1 MTKED
6 MIMKA
11 LTKLIKEMKEMKE
24 NIATVSESVDLLVKI
39 ETEKIQKGD

>member
-1 MTKED
+1 

>member
-1 MTKED
+1 

-24 NIATVSESVDLLVKI
+24 TMTTVSESVDLLVKI
-39 ETEKIQKGD
+39 ETEKIQRGD

>member
-1 MTKED
+1 

-24 NIATVSESVDLLVKI
+24 NMATVSESVDLLVKI